1 MKFLID
7 THIFLWM
14 GSAPD
19 ALSKSALEILLNT
32 ENDLYISICSIWEMQ
47 IKHQL
52 GKLELD
58 MPLQELWKRQRD
70 DALINL
76 MQIEESHIWKLE
88 TLPQHHKDPF
98 DRLLIAQAS
107 FEDIPI
113 ITADKHIARYDIKT
127 IW

>member
-1 MKFLID
+1 MRYLID
-7 THIFLWM
+7 THVLLWM

-19 ALSKSALEILLNT
+19 ALSNAALAIVLDPK
-32 ENDLYISICSIWEMQ
+32 NDLYVSICSLWEMQ

-52 GKLELD
+52 GKLHID
-58 MPLQELWKRQRD
+58 IPLQELWRQQRD
-70 DALINL
+70 ESVLSL
-76 MQIEESHIWKLE
+76 MQIEEHHIWNLE

-98 DRLLIAQAS
+98 DRLLITQAS
-107 FEDIPI
+107 SEGIPI